1 MVSPAG
7 RNPVA
12 SAWRFDSSL
21 TDALA
26 VSGPDARFPKPGC
39 PVRLWAA
46 RPWPCDRVAQVR
58 AAKRQYR
65 LAGVKMCYGCNTEK
79 PLSEFHQERSRKDG
93 LATQCK
99 ACRSAHYKRTYPA
112 KRDQIKANIDAY
124 RRDLAN
130 QVIALK
136 QRPCMDC
143 GGTFPPYVMDF
154 DHRDGSDKVNNISR
168 LISRG
173 NWARIE
179 AEIAKCDLV
188 CSNCHRIRSYARL
201 RELGAVPERL
211 TELPAKQ
218 RFAGSSPASAS
229 TPG

>member
-1 MVSPAG
+1 M
-7 RNPVA
+7 
-12 SAWRFDSSL
+12 
-21 TDALA
+21 
-26 VSGPDARFPKPGC
+26 
-39 PVRLWAA
+39 
-46 RPWPCDRVAQVR
+46 R
-58 AAKRQYR
+58 ACKATIYDCSM
-65 LAGVKMCYGCNTEK
+65 KMCYGCNTEK
-79 PLSEFHQERSRKDG
+79 PVSEFHKERSLKDG

-99 ACRSAHYKRTYPA
+99 AFRSAHYKRTYPA
-112 KRDQIKANIDAY
+112 KREHIKANIDAY

-130 QVIALK
+130 RVIALK

-143 GGTFPPYVMDF
+143 GRTFPPYVMDF

-179 AEIAKCDLV
+179 AEITKCDLV
-188 CSNCHRIRSYARL
+188 CANCHRIRTFVRL

-229 TPG
+229 MPG